1 MTKRIRIRDIAVEAG
16 VSAGAVSRALKGQP
30 GLKDET
36 RQRILGIAQQQ
47 GYDFTRLRNDKI
59 RRVLFLLHRQHN
71 ISSALSFYS
80 PLLLGVENACREAGV
95 ALSFLAIGPTDAV
108 EEQVRLHDPDALLC
122 AGFFEPE
129 LLAVLQNTQRPLAL
143 VDLWSPHL
151 PCINPDNFQGGYL
164 ATRHLIRQGRTR
176 IAFLASSLAHYSIR
190 LREKGYRQALY
201 EAKLLTPPEYEAI
214 APPILDTAASLT
226 NAVEELLGLPQPPD
240 AIFAYNDSAALI
252 AMRVCQEHGL
262 NVPQD
267 IAIVGFDDIEGAA
280 VSNPPLTTIAV
291 DKAALGRQALQLLL
305 APQGENEQ
313 QQLAVK
319 LVKRKSAGEGETKK
333 PIANPEPINP

>member
-1 MTKRIRIRDIAVEAG
+1 MTKRIRIRDIAEQAG

-71 ISSALSFYS
+71 IASALSFYS
-80 PLLLGVENACREAGV
+80 PLLLGVENACRESGI
-95 ALSFLAIGPTDAV
+95 ALSFLALGPTDPV
-108 EEQVRLHDPDALLC
+108 EEQVRLHAPDALLC

-129 LLAVLQNTQRPLAL
+129 LLAVLQQTQLPLAL

-151 PCINPDNFQGGYL
+151 PCVNPDNFQGGYL
-164 ATRHLIRQGRTR
+164 ATQHLIAQGRTR

-214 APPILDTAASLT
+214 APPLLDTETSLT
-226 NAVEELLGLPQPPD
+226 KAVEELLDLPEPPD
-240 AIFAYNDSAALI
+240 AIFAYNDSAALV
-252 AMRVCQEHGL
+252 ALRVCQQHGL
-262 NVPQD
+262 NVPQNL
-267 IAIVGFDDIEGAA
+267 AIVGFDDIDGAA
-280 VSNPPLTTIAV
+280 LAHPPLTTIAI
-291 DKAALGRQALQLLL
+291 DKAALGRQALQLLIN
-305 APQGENEQ
+305 PNGNNEQ
-313 QQLAVK
+313 QLLAVK
-319 LVKRKSAGEGETKK
+319 LVTRESAGEHTV
-333 PIANPEPINP
+333 PVT